1 MTDSGLPELQ
11 DCVLIVDDEFLIADM
26 FRLQIEA
33 MGVRVCGKAATAA
46 AAIALAQ
53 QHRPKVVLMDMRLQ
67 GKEDGVDASL
77 VIHATVGS
85 KIIFITASQEAVAL
99 ARIKTDHPH
108 AILHKPL
115 FGLKL
120 QTAVKEA
127 MGV

>member
-1 MTDSGLPELQ
+1 MTDETGSDLQ

-26 FRLQIEA
+26 FRMQIES

-53 QHRPKVVLMDMRLQ
+53 QYRPKVVLMDMRLQ
-67 GKEDGVDASL
+67 GDEDGVDASF
-77 VIHATVGS
+77 VIHDTVGS
-85 KIIFITASQEAVAL
+85 KIIFITGSQEADAI
-99 ARIKTDHPH
+99 ARINTDHPH

-115 FGLKL
+115 FGGKL
-120 QTAVKEA
+120 QLAVKEA

>member
-1 MTDSGLPELQ
+1 MDHASAELQ

-26 FRLQIEA
+26 FRLQIEL

-77 VIHATVGS
+77 IIHATVGS
-85 KIIFITASQEAVAL
+85 KIIFITGSQEADAI
-99 ARIKTDHPH
+99 ARINTDHPH

>member
-1 MTDSGLPELQ
+1 MTDTAPSELH

-26 FRLQIEA
+26 FRLQIES
-33 MGVRVCGKAATAA
+33 MGVTVCGKAATAA

-53 QHRPKVVLMDMRLQ
+53 QYRPKVVLMDMRLQ
-67 GKEDGVDASL
+67 GKEDGVDAAI
-77 VIHATVGS
+77 VIHDTVGS
-85 KIIFITASQEAVAL
+85 KIIFITASQEAEAI
-99 ARIKTDHPH
+99 ARINTDHPH

-115 FGLKL
+115 FGVRL